1 MTLAARALPLL
12 ALLAAVPARAQTPVE
27 PFEPAPR
34 YRTSAIATQLTGN
47 DEEGRD
53 VLLAFGRMRTAGRR
67 GEWMPRL
74 DLVAGLTT
82 GVQRGDNL
90 VERFLVGPHLTVG
103 RAFPSQHLDLGRE
116 TRAEPYLLGGAG
128 AYGVADFIGEG
139 TELGVAPAVSAG
151 VGFRVFTDEWDVDL
165 STFEIVMEK
174 RFGPAEASPQLYIR
188 FGSAAAPRAPRAAPE
203 GDPLAAALLPP
214 PPPPAPAR

>member
-34 YRTSAIATQLTGN
+34 YRTSAISTQLTGN

-53 VLLAFGRMRTAGRR
+53 VLLAFGGMRTAGRR

-74 DLVAGLTT
+74 DAVAGLTT

-116 TRAEPYLLGGAG
+116 TRAEPYVLGGVG
-128 AYGVADFIGEG
+128 AYGVADLLGEG
-139 TELGVAPAVSAG
+139 TELGVAPAFSAG
-151 VGFRVFTDEWDVDL
+151 VGFRLFTDEWDVDL

-174 RFGPAEASPQLYIR
+174 RFGPAEASPQLYSR
-188 FGSAAAPRAPRAAPE
+188 FGSAATPRQRRAAPD
-203 GDPLAAALLPP
+203 GDPPVALRALPP
-214 PPPPAPAR
+214 PTGA